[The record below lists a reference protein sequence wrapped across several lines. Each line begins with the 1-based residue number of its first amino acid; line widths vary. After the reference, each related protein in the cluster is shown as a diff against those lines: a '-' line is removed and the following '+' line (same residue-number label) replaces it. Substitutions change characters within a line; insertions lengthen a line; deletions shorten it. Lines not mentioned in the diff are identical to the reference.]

1 MRITNS
7 SFYASEL
14 SDMTSLVINYH
25 LVEKTFQI
33 SQLLRDLLFSVYLYN
48 IETIISKYFSF

>member
-33 SQLLRDLLFSVYLYN
+33 SQLLRLTVFC
-48 IETIISKYFSF
+48 ISL

>member
-1 MRITNS
+1 MCITNS

-48 IETIISKYFSF
+48 IETHSKYLSF